1 MEEVASD
8 SPLTRQLP
16 VRTSVNREDDHIMRK
31 PKPTA
36 RQRHKLASTPKET
49 SPKPEGLRAGAVHDI
64 QTAVPYLFNRTT
76 AGMHDLFVESLRP
89 YKLTIPMWRVMVTLY
104 GRGPLRFSALAT
116 LTSTEL
122 PTLSRIV
129 EQLLARKLINKSKS
143 DDDGRGVLIDITDAG
158 WKMVLEIY
166 PSVIELEN
174 AALAGFSED
183 EKYLARRVLSRICE
197 NISPLRVYRD

>member
-1 MEEVASD
+1 MEETTRRNRLTAQMAVSTTVEQETCPTMR
-8 SPLTRQLP
+8 SPRPRGPKSAKLT
-16 VRTSVNREDDHIMRK
+16 
-31 PKPTA
+31 A
-36 RQRHKLASTPKET
+36 APKEAGA
-49 SPKPEGLRAGAVHDI
+49 KAEGLRAGAVHDI
-64 QTAVPYLFNRTT
+64 QTEVPYLFNRTT

-89 YKLTIPMWRVMVTLY
+89 YKLTIPMWRVLVILY

-129 EQLLARKLINKSKS
+129 EQLLSRKLISKSKS

-158 WKMVLEIY
+158 WKLALEIY

-183 EKYLARRVLSRICE
+183 EKYITRRLLVRICE
-197 NISPLRVYRD
+197 NISPLKVYRD